1 MHPNE
6 QLITTF
12 YTAFQ
17 NKDYK
22 TMQSCYADNAVFND
36 AVFKNLNAQ
45 QVRAMWQMLITKGKD
60 LQLEFSNVQANETSG
75 SAEWVATYNFSQTK
89 RKVIN
94 RIKASFVFEDG
105 KIVQHTD
112 EFDFHKWAG
121 QALGTMGLFLG
132 WTGFLRNKIQA
143 GAMKNLS
150 AFMDNKYTNT

>member
-6 QLITTF
+6 QLINIF
-12 YTAFQ
+12 YTAFR

-22 TMQSCYADNAVFND
+22 TMQNCYADNVVFND

-60 LQLEFSNVQANETSG
+60 LQLEFSNVHANETKG
-75 SAEWVATYNFSQTK
+75 SAEWVATYTFSQTK
-89 RKVIN
+89 RKVVN

-112 EFDFHKWAG
+112 EFDFHKWAS
-121 QALGTMGLFLG
+121 QALGITGTLLG
-132 WTGFLRNKIQA
+132 WTGFLRNKVQA

-150 AFMDNKYTNT
+150 TFMDNR

>member
-6 QLITTF
+6 QLINTF
-12 YTAFQ
+12 YTAFR

-22 TMQSCYADNAVFND
+22 TMQDCYANNAVFND

-75 SAEWVATYNFSQTK
+75 SAEWVATYTFSQTK

-94 RIKASFVFEDG
+94 RIKANFVFKAG

-112 EFDFHKWAG
+112 EFDFYKWST
-121 QALGTMGLFLG
+121 QALGIKGMLFG
-132 WTGFLRNKIQA
+132 WTGFLRNKVQA

-150 AFMDNKYTNT
+150 TFMDH